1 MIFMHKHICNIYC
14 PLGSEEPQRDKSL
27 IAVDIVASEGMNHSI
42 SEQRES
48 TLA

>member
-1 MIFMHKHICNIYC
+1 MHKHIYSTYC
-14 PLGSEEPQRDKSL
+14 PLGSEEPQRDKPL
-27 IAVDIVASEGMNHSI
+27 IAVDIVASGGMNHSI